1 MNVSQLLTRYRK
13 LNGFTIRELSKR
25 VGVSH
30 ATLSKYEN
38 GHVERMSTKIV
49 NNLVEVLGIPHE
61 ELETAKRL
69 QYGINERVKNGEN
82 TTSNA
87 TQYDKALFLS
97 NGYPFEKHDLSIV
110 TDPDMQSFEHEALLV
125 YIEDLTPEQVRK
137 LHQVA
142 HILYGDDFE

>member
-69 QYGINERVKNGEN
+69 QYGINEQVKNREK
-82 TTSNA
+82 TTSDA
-87 TQYDKALFLS
+87 TQYDKAFFL
-97 NGYPFEKHDLSIV
+97 NKGYPFEKHDLSIV
-110 TDPDMQSFEHEALLV
+110 TDPDMESFEHEALHV